1 TLSWE
6 KCLPLCRPVNAMVNK
21 KRGVMARCASAQ
33 KAREVMAQRRAAE
46 AEAKAQ
52 AGAAEAKA
60 EAQADAGAYEAQLH
74 QLQPDLQQREQQA
87 ADTQRLQ
94 HLQQQMQDLQQ
105 DELQRKEQQVPE
117 QQQQLQQQQA
127 DMHMREQQLAEQQH
141 QLQQQKAD
149 MQQREQQVAQQQQ
162 QLQQQQA
169 DLQQREQ
176 QVAQP
181 HHQVQQRQADLQQ
194 REQQVAQQHHQMR
207 VQGQQSDLTWLEGGR
222 GTGHGAITAAAVSQQ
237 QPGSSIQAASVSQSA
252 AAASGRQQQ
261 QAGSGSQTAEY
272 AGHCLALCLGCR
284 YAYVT
289 GPLLNSLLL
298 HQMSESVKAGIHVS
312 QESPQSSKQQSAS
325 ALLGPPVVAK
335 AGPQP
340 VTQWPFE
347 DDAFHT
353 IMQWL
358 YSRIPHTRSKLDS
371 QQLVQE
377 LVPRLSNQELESI
390 GIQPQVVRSA
400 LLQAFADGGP
410 GKSLLL
416 VDSEGT
422 EKELGF
428 YDKQDFERWVQANIL
443 MKLLPDGKKQVV
455 AASEYLEDG
464 GSYFTNKT
472 LDKRVSGRPAGRQ
485 RCRVTRSTWCGQY
498 HKQPPLAWAPAPRG
512 SKLCPNNCS
521 FTGNC
526 NHDTGQCD
534 CPAGWEGLDCST
546 RRSRP
551 CTNRFRSAGDEPAGH
566 IDVNGRDLDWTVPG
580 WKASRCPGICDD
592 TYAACYCDGKYG
604 FIPPPPPSAQHPYG
618 SPPVKYGRMLGDH
631 CFPSTTYDGRR
642 VSWGQTSYEKV
653 YGASGWC
660 NATNAPEASCG
671 CYQDG
676 YYGNECEKRYEQ
688 TCMNQCSGH
697 GECVVGFCKCH
708 DGWWVTPAD
717 TSADASTDG
726 LFAESNEAARAKA
739 GLMLVLSAAMY
750 GTDCARKIAGAPM
763 EPSLLESR
771 PWLRQHVGLPLE
783 AQPQLPST
791 PRKRPLIYI
800 YDLPPAYNARML
812 QYRVH
817 GPSCVWRKYGTDNHT
832 ITQDNNVYGV
842 EPYFWEALSQSQ
854 YRTFDPEQA
863 DFFYVPLFIS
873 CWLLPVWSTADYPW
887 WHGPSSIRVHQASNL
902 MLEVQQWLQKT
913 HPWWDRRGGRDHV
926 WLTPHDEGACWAPR
940 VITDNSIILTHW
952 GRMDANHT
960 SNTAYGGLW
969 LGSCSGVGAGIGVG
983 GWVGEGYC
991 LQAEGYSLGTAV
1003 LSDPGAPPLH
1013 RCQHHAASPSWL
1025 PLFTQDLV
1033 IPSWKPPHHF
1043 KASPLMGALPLER
1056 DVLFYFKGDVGK
1068 SRLKW
1073 YSRHIRQTLYTLS
1086 IKEQWREKYTIM
1098 IGDRNDLPPGYSEW
1112 LARSKYCLVAPGDGW
1127 SGRMEDAIL
1136 HGCVPVIIMDRVHAV
1151 FETILNV
1158 DQFAVHITEAQ
1169 MAQLPTILL
1178 SIPDDKWQ
1186 RMQRRITRIWHR
1198 YAYATGPLQGSGI
1211 VKVWK
1216 QGSQAARENHLA
1228 SVDEWQLKDR
1238 PAFTPPTLAKAGPR
1252 PMTQWPFEDDAF
1264 HTIMQWLYSRIPHT
1278 RSKPDSQQTG

>member
-1 TLSWE
+1 MAEKHHRLANLTSPLISATAGKRHQHWKPAMASWLAM
-6 KCLPLCRPVNAMVNK
+6 CLMLLTAPSATASSDGGASLGRTMLPHQELDYPYGKEAMMV
-21 KRGVMARCASAQ
+21 ASDQ
-33 KAREVMAQRRAAE
+33 QSE
-46 AEAKAQ
+46 
-52 AGAAEAKA
+52 
-60 EAQADAGAYEAQLH
+60 
-74 QLQPDLQQREQQA
+74 DLQRSLLEYNH
-87 ADTQRLQ
+87 R
-94 HLQQQMQDLQQ
+94 
-105 DELQRKEQQVPE
+105 R
-117 QQQQLQQQQA
+117 
-127 DMHMREQQLAEQQH
+127 QLAQ
-141 QLQQQKAD
+141 
-149 MQQREQQVAQQQQ
+149 
-162 QLQQQQA
+162 
-169 DLQQREQ
+169 
-176 QVAQP
+176 
-181 HHQVQQRQADLQQ
+181 
-194 REQQVAQQHHQMR
+194 
-207 VQGQQSDLTWLEGGR
+207 T
-222 GTGHGAITAAAVSQQ
+222 TAA
-237 QPGSSIQAASVSQSA
+237 
-252 AAASGRQQQ
+252 
-261 QAGSGSQTAEY
+261 
-272 AGHCLALCLGCR
+272 
-284 YAYVT
+284 
-289 GPLLNSLLL
+289 
-298 HQMSESVKAGIHVS
+298 
-312 QESPQSSKQQSAS
+312 
-325 ALLGPPVVAK
+325 
-335 AGPQP
+335 
-340 VTQWPFE
+340 
-347 DDAFHT
+347 
-353 IMQWL
+353 
-358 YSRIPHTRSKLDS
+358 
-371 QQLVQE
+371 
-377 LVPRLSNQELESI
+377 
-390 GIQPQVVRSA
+390 
-400 LLQAFADGGP
+400 
-410 GKSLLL
+410 
-416 VDSEGT
+416 
-422 EKELGF
+422 
-428 YDKQDFERWVQANIL
+428 
-443 MKLLPDGKKQVV
+443 
-455 AASEYLEDG
+455 
-464 GSYFTNKT
+464 
-472 LDKRVSGRPAGRQ
+472 GRPAGRQ

-580 WKASRCPGICDD
+580 WKSTRCPGICDD

-618 SPPVKYGRMLGDH
+618 SPPVKYGRVLGDH
-631 CFPSTTYDGRR
+631 CHPSTTYDGRR
-642 VSWGQTSYEKV
+642 VSWGHTSYEKV

-660 NATNAPEASCG
+660 NATIAPEDSCG

-708 DGWWVTPAD
+708 DGW
-717 TSADASTDG
+717 
-726 LFAESNEAARAKA
+726 
-739 GLMLVLSAAMY
+739 Y

-763 EPSLLESR
+763 EPSLHESQ

-812 QYRVH
+812 QYRVY
-817 GPSCVWRKYGTDNHT
+817 GPTCVWRMYGADNHT
-832 ITQDNNVYGV
+832 VTQDNNVYGV

-873 CWLLPVWSTADYPW
+873 CWLLPVWSIADYPW
-887 WHGPSSIRVHQASNL
+887 WHGPSPNRVHQASNL

-960 SNTAYGGLW
+960 SNTAYGADNYSEPIRNAWQKTDWRLNW
-969 LGSCSGVGAGIGVG
+969 QG
-983 GWVGEGYC
+983 G
-991 LQAEGYSLGTAV
+991 
-1003 LSDPGAPPLH
+1003 
-1013 RCQHHAASPSWL
+1013 RCYHPDK
-1025 PLFTQDLV
+1025 DLV

-1068 SRLKW
+1068 SRLQW
-1073 YSRHIRQTLYTLS
+1073 YSRGIRQKLYKLS

-1136 HGCVPVIIMDRVHAV
+1136 HGCVPVIIMDQVHAV
-1151 FETILNV
+1151 FETILDV

-1186 RMQRRITRIWHR
+1186 RMQRRITHIWHR

-1216 QGSQAARENHLA
+1216 QGSQAARENRLA
-1228 SVDEWQLKDR
+1228 SVDERQLKDR

-1252 PMTQWPFEDDAF
+1252 PVTQWPFEDDAF